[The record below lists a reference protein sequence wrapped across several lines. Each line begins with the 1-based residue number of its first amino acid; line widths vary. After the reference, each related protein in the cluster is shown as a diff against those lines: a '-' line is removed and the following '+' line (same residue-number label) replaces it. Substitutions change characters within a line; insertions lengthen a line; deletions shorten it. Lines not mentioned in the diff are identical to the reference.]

1 MRPAIEVATQIC
13 GCADARQ
20 RKSDIAL
27 IEADRAELVAEIV
40 AELRDQSEEKQ
51 DHAWMGPLDIADY
64 IEAKFGGSDAVMV
77 DRYIDERK
85 QSIAKGARRSTARFC
100 LSGEKKVAKDAEE
113 IEREVKGHFDDIRA
127 RRSFK

>member
-40 AELRDQSEEKQ
+40 AELRSVGSMPAQIYA
-51 DHAWMGPLDIADY
+51 DH
-64 IEAKFGGSDAVMV
+64 IEAKFGGTD
-77 DRYIDERK
+77 
-85 QSIAKGARRSTARFC
+85 G
-100 LSGEKKVAKDAEE
+100 
-113 IEREVKGHFDDIRA
+113 
-127 RRSFK
+127 